1 MEFPINTIP
10 VDVAFFTASDD
21 RSPSYSSKVERGGA
35 PEHVMPAIEL
45 WLAPYQELL
54 PFERLLVS

>member
-1 MEFPINTIP
+1 MEFLINTIP
-10 VDVAFFTASDD
+10 VDVAFFTASGDW
-21 RSPSYSSKVERGGA
+21 SPSYSSKVERGGA

-54 PFERLLVS
+54 PFERLLIS